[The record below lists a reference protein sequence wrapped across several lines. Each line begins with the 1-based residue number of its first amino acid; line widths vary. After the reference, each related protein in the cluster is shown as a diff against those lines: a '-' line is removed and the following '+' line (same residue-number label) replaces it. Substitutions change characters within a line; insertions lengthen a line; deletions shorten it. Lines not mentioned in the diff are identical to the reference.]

1 MEIVSHYSV
10 YNRQDTVVTPSAGSS
25 HLKRAVTRES
35 MKQRTSTGKSF
46 SFLASEIANPSISRP
61 LADADNDGVANVLEY
76 LLATNPRNPSSN
88 RPLGISSV
96 GVAGQRQLEITL
108 TLKNQV
114 TGFTAVID
122 SSETLEAWN
131 LPGQQLTLWTTTEND
146 DGTTTLVYRSDELND
161 LPGTKNLFFR
171 VRAVQT
177 P

>member
-1 MEIVSHYSV
+1 MG
-10 YNRQDTVVTPSAGSS
+10 VV
-25 HLKRAVTRES
+25 
-35 MKQRTSTGKSF
+35 
-46 SFLASEIANPSISRP
+46 
-61 LADADNDGVANVLEY
+61 
-76 LLATNPRNPSSN
+76 
-88 RPLGISSV
+88 
-96 GVAGQRQLEITL
+96 GQRQLEITL

-122 SSETLEAWN
+122 ASETLEAWN

-146 DGTTTLVYRSDELND
+146 DGTTTLVYRSFEIQN